1 MKAFLLMHFVQWLL
15 NSPNDSTNSQ
25 MAKTKVTEVQKLDV
39 DDTHFIDGAFTVDKA
54 RWGTWRSFDSEGEP
68 IITSLT
74 EQECIAAT
82 RWYLK
87 AKQDDLFTSGGKT
100 YDGVVGGK
108 L

>member
-1 MKAFLLMHFVQWLL
+1 M
-15 NSPNDSTNSQ
+15 T
-25 MAKTKVTEVQKLDV
+25 KTKQLEVQKLDV

-54 RWGTWRSFDSEGEP
+54 RWGTWRSFGKDGKE

-74 EQECIAAT
+74 EEQCIQAT

-87 AKQDDLFTSGGKT
+87 AIQEKFTDDAPT
-100 YDGVVGGK
+100 YDSVVGGK

>member
-1 MKAFLLMHFVQWLL
+1 MV
-15 NSPNDSTNSQ
+15 
-25 MAKTKVTEVQKLDV
+25 KTKTVQVQKLDV
-39 DDTHFIDGAFTVDKA
+39 DHTVLIDEAFTVDKA
-54 RWGTWRSFDSEGEP
+54 RWGTWRSFDKDGQA

-74 EQECIAAT
+74 EEQCIAAT

-87 AKQDDLFTSGGKT
+87 QRQEGFTEQATT